1 MAWTVKSVLDFI
13 VKILQPIVALVTPII
28 KEELDEFLLK
38 LHAKAVETDN
48 PYDDL
53 FTAFLLDMFGI
64 EHE

>member
-1 MAWTVKSVLDFI
+1 MAWTIKSVLDFI

-38 LHAKAVETDN
+38 LHEKAKKTEN